1 MNFEKELAD
10 AISVAQEATKVIMK
24 YYRDHFNIEIKS
36 DQSPVTDADKASNE
50 LIYNTL
56 KAKYPTYA
64 FLTEEMADNSE
75 RLSNDYVWIIDPL
88 DGTEDFIRHDDQF
101 CINIALAYK
110 GHPVVGVVAIPVSG
124 EIYYASLGN
133 GTYYLANE
141 NAKAIK
147 VHVNNKTTDIIQ
159 LSSVCH
165 QTKEELTIFE
175 NHKDRINSIVK
186 HGSAI
191 KACLIAS
198 GKAEVTFRFGA
209 GSKEWDT
216 CAPQIV
222 VTEAGGIFVTSK
234 FAPITY
240 NKKDVYNRDGFF
252 IINTKENEDLAK

>member
-1 MNFEKELAD
+1 MDFKKELSD
-10 AISVAQEATKVIMK
+10 AIIVAKKAMEVIMK

-36 DQSPVTDADKASNE
+36 DHSPVTDADKASNE
-50 LIYNTL
+50 LIYNEL

-64 FLTEEMADNSE
+64 FLTEEMADNEE

-110 GHPVVGVVAIPVSG
+110 GQPAVGVVAIPVTG
-124 EIYYASLGN
+124 EIYYASLDQGAF
-133 GTYYLANE
+133 YLAND
-141 NAKAIK
+141 NQIAKPI
-147 VHVNNKTTDIIQ
+147 HVNNKTSDLIQ

-165 QTKEELTIFE
+165 QTEQELTIFN
-175 NHKDRINSIVK
+175 NHRDRISSLIK

-198 GKAEVTFRFGA
+198 GKAEMTFRFGS

-216 CAPQIV
+216 CAPQAV

-234 FAPITY
+234 LEPITY
-240 NKKDVYNRDGFF
+240 NKKDVYNRNGFF
-252 IINTKENEDLAK
+252 IVNTRDNLDLVK